1 MLNVIC
7 TEYNGIKLAFS
18 DFYGLEVRSEIG
30 NANFSIVKQHLTHL
44 WIGVLFYRRLSD
56 TVLL

>member
-1 MLNVIC
+1 VIC

-18 DFYGLEVRSEIG
+18 DFSGLEVRSEIG

-44 WIGVLFYRRLSD
+44 WIGVLFYHRLSD